1 MTTESPNKVLDTL
14 EALLPLLNLQ
24 FASRKSTFLYE
35 VKLARHMYARSRSLK
50 VEIELMLLKN
60 APFVTVVR
68 LH

>member
-1 MTTESPNKVLDTL
+1 MTTESPNKVLDKL

-24 FASRKSTFLYE
+24 FVSRKSTFLYE
-35 VKLARHMYARSRSLK
+35 VKLARLMYARSRSLK

-60 APFVTVVR
+60 APFITVVR